1 MTEAPLL
8 EAVSVAKHYPVR
20 KGLIV
25 ARQVGAVRAVDGV
38 SFALHRGET
47 LALVGESGCGKS
59 TTARVVMRLIEPT
72 GGDIIFKGQNVTNVG
87 GAKLRALRRHL
98 QIVFQD
104 PYASLNPRLT
114 VADAIAEPMA
124 VHGIG
129 DAASRR
135 ARVQDLLRL
144 TGLRAFHA
152 DRYPHEFSGG
162 QRQRI
167 GIARALAVEP
177 EVMVL
182 DEPVSALDVSIQA
195 QVVNLLG
202 DLQQR
207 LGLSYLF
214 IAHDLA
220 VVKHVADRVAV
231 MYLGRIVEVAGKRDL
246 FSNPRHP
253 YTRALL
259 AAIPRPDP
267 SRRGQVTPLGG
278 DLPSPLNI
286 PPGCRFH
293 TRCPAAQAV
302 CREGD
307 PPLREIAPGHTAAC
321 HFAESLPRFDAEADG
336 GIAPVAQRRLAAYA
350 AARERRALAPVPAP

>member
-1 MTEAPLL
+1 MKEGPLL
-8 EAVSVAKHYPVR
+8 EAVSVAKHYPVK
-20 KGLIV
+20 KGIIV
-25 ARQVGAVRAVDGV
+25 SRQVGAVRAVDGV
-38 SFALHRGET
+38 SFTLHRGET

-72 GGDIIFKGQNVTNVG
+72 GGDIIFKGQNVTNVA

-114 VADAIAEPMA
+114 VADTIAEPMA

-129 DAASRR
+129 DAASRK
-135 ARVQDLLRL
+135 ARVQELLRL

-231 MYLGRIVEVAGKRDL
+231 MYLGRIVEVAGKREL

-267 SRRGQVTPLGG
+267 SRRGAVTPLGG

-293 TRCPAAQAV
+293 TRCPVAQAV
-302 CREGD
+302 CREQD

-321 HFAESLPRFDAEADG
+321 HFAEDLPRFDAEADG

-350 AARERRALAPVPAP
+350 AARERRALAAVPAP